1 MNNEKQK
8 KELADGLTRRGFLTL
23 GGVAALGAGAALAGC
38 SPQASSAS
46 SAGDAATA
54 ASAADAAEGL
64 APSPWGDYYPWP
76 ANPPEITDDMVEEEL
91 DCDVAVVGLGV
102 SGRMIADALAFL
114 GADISYYSRSH
125 KPDAEAAGMKYKPLD
140 ALLRESEVVFTCL
153 NKNVLL
159 LGEPEFEA
167 LGEGK
172 VLFNTSIGPGFDSA
186 ALEKWLDKPGTHFFC
201 DTYAAA
207 GPVSEGFFRRPN
219 VHSPG
224 VSAGRTRQA
233 FVLLSQKVLANI
245 ETALGE

>member
-102 SGRMIADALAFL
+102 SGVAAF
-114 GADISYYSRSH
+114 R
-125 KPDAEAAGMKYKPLD
+125 AA
-140 ALLRESEVVFTCL
+140 
-153 NKNVLL
+153 
-159 LGEPEFEA
+159 
-167 LGEGK
+167 
-172 VLFNTSIGPGFDSA
+172 
-186 ALEKWLDKPGTHFFC
+186 
-201 DTYAAA
+201 
-207 GPVSEGFFRRPN
+207 SEGGAKVVGIEKGSMPQQR
-219 VHSPG
+219 S
-224 VSAGRTRQA
+224 
-233 FVLLSQKVLANI
+233 SQYCYLNGKLTDTFGLPHLDLEAIIKEEFQECASITN
-245 ETALGE
+245 

>member
-91 DCDVAVVGLGV
+91 DCDVARCV
-102 SGRMIADALAFL
+102 
-114 GADISYYSRSH
+114 
-125 KPDAEAAGMKYKPLD
+125 
-140 ALLRESEVVFTCL
+140 
-153 NKNVLL
+153 
-159 LGEPEFEA
+159 
-167 LGEGK
+167 
-172 VLFNTSIGPGFDSA
+172 
-186 ALEKWLDKPGTHFFC
+186 
-201 DTYAAA
+201 
-207 GPVSEGFFRRPN
+207 
-219 VHSPG
+219 
-224 VSAGRTRQA
+224 
-233 FVLLSQKVLANI
+233 
-245 ETALGE
+245 

>member
-54 ASAADAAEGL
+54 ASAADAAEGH

-102 SGRMIADALAFL
+102 SGVAAFRAASEGGAKVVGIEKGSMPQQRSSQYCYLNGKLTDTLACPTSTL
-114 GADISYYSRSH
+114 RPSSRKSSRSA
-125 KPDAEAAGMKYKPLD
+125 PASRITISSASSSWATRRLWTGGSRARIARSSRITRCRWIP
-140 ALLRESEVVFTCL
+140 ARTFPT
-153 NKNVLL
+153 
-159 LGEPEFEA
+159 A
-167 LGEGK
+167 
-172 VLFNTSIGPGFDSA
+172 SA
-186 ALEKWLDKPGTHFFC
+186 A
-201 DTYAAA
+201 
-207 GPVSEGFFRRPN
+207 
-219 VHSPG
+219 
-224 VSAGRTRQA
+224 
-233 FVLLSQKVLANI
+233 
-245 ETALGE
+245 

>member
-1 MNNEKQK
+1 
-8 KELADGLTRRGFLTL
+8 
-23 GGVAALGAGAALAGC
+23 
-38 SPQASSAS
+38 
-46 SAGDAATA
+46 
-54 ASAADAAEGL
+54 
-64 APSPWGDYYPWP
+64 
-76 ANPPEITDDMVEEEL
+76 
-91 DCDVAVVGLGV
+91 
-102 SGRMIADALAFL
+102 MIADALAFL

-140 ALLRESEVVFTCL
+140 ALLRESEVVFACL